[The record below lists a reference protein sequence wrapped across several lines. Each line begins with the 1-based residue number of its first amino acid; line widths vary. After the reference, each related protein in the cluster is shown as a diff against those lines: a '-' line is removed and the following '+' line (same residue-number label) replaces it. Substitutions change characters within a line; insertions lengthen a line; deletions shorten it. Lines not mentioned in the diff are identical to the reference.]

1 MKKILKLIIVALIFV
16 TIDVKA
22 LDIKSNNAI
31 LYNTNNNEVLYQ
43 KNEDDKVQIAS
54 LTKIMTALIT
64 LENIKDV
71 NEKVTLT
78 KEDFKGLLE
87 ENLVTAGF
95 IPNETVTYN
104 DLLYGLLLPSGAD
117 AAKALARLVAGTEEN
132 FIKKMNDKAKKL
144 NLKNTNFSNVIGLDD
159 ENNYST
165 AKDVATLFNYAL
177 KNKNFK
183 EIITT
188 ETYKTANNRLSFKN
202 KIRKNQLVGDY
213 ILGGKTGT
221 TDGAGL
227 CLASIAQADDANFL
241 LVTLGAPY
249 DKKGNHSL
257 EDASTIYKY
266 YKENYSYQTIWNEK
280 DTILTLKTKY
290 IKKEKINFK
299 AKNNFKAY
307 LPNNIKKEDIKYEYK
322 GIKLLTPNLKKGK
335 QLGTLAVYYKDKL
348 LKKEKIYLEEKLN
361 LSILKVIEAHKI
373 ITSIVVIFIIL
384 ILFIILKRKSNQ
396 KKKQKRRRYRS

>member
-95 IPNETVTYN
+95 ISNETVTYN

-249 DKKGNHSL
+249 DKKGNHNL

-396 KKKQKRRRYRS
+396 KKKQKKKKI